1 MRAEVGD
8 WWVHRCRMSSFR
20 QAIANP
26 KHEAAQWTLAVCGG
40 VEVCTCREASR
51 EHWGVKEVLPHASG
65 GSGHQ
70 SIEEP
75 KRSRPQGMK
84 GVFRY
89 LTACGCALAG
99 FKQAMWV
106 FTFGSTLAALT
117 LAAYA

>member
-1 MRAEVGD
+1 MQNVQL
-8 WWVHRCRMSSFR
+8 
-20 QAIANP
+20 QAGHSATAYP
-26 KHEAAQWTLAVCGG
+26 KHEAAQWTLAGG
-40 VEVCTCREASR
+40 DGIGGGEVCTCREASR

-70 SIEEP
+70 YIEEP
-75 KRSRPQGMK
+75 KRSRPKGMK
-84 GVFRY
+84 GVFPY